1 MTVDPLTCVA
11 TIPAQTKSL
20 IFLFLHSQNVEK
32 LFVYLGVL
40 LLRLG
45 IILVFLLYQGC
56 TYLGF
61 TNKRLW
67 LLTFVL
73 NRNVAV

>member
-32 LFVYLGVL
+32 LFVYQEVL
-40 LLRLG
+40 LLRLV
-45 IILVFLLYQGC
+45 IILVFDCIRAALIWVSP
-56 TYLGF
+56 T
-61 TNKRLW
+61 RLW

>member
-32 LFVYLGVL
+32 LFVYQEVL
-40 LLRLG
+40 LLRLV
-45 IILVFLLYQGC
+45 IILVFDCIRAALIWISPTKDFGL
-56 TYLGF
+56 
-61 TNKRLW
+61 
-67 LLTFVL
+67 
-73 NRNVAV
+73 

>member
-32 LFVYLGVL
+32 LFVYQEVL
-40 LLRLG
+40 LLRLV
-45 IILVFLLYQGC
+45 IILVFDCIRAALIWVSPTKDFGL
-56 TYLGF
+56 
-61 TNKRLW
+61 
-67 LLTFVL
+67 
-73 NRNVAV
+73 